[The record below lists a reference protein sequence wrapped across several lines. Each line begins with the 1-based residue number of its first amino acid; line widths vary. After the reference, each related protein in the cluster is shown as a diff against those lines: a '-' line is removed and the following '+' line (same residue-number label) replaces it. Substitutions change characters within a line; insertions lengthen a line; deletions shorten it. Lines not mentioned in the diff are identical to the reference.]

1 MEGSVEGWVSGQVT
15 AQCGFPPAISSFAF
29 QWGLSITPHIRSW
42 NGGGE
47 KEGGDPVPC
56 FYSRGLLRLVVG
68 SAAKADG
75 SLLDNS
81 LSSKDRGTAVNV
93 R

>member
-56 FYSRGLLRLVVG
+56 FYSRGLLRLGRGVG
-68 SAAKADG
+68 RRKRNG
-75 SLLDNS
+75 SHIG
-81 LSSKDRGTAVNV
+81 SSPR
-93 R
+93 